1 MSNVRRAFTTP
12 QTATE
17 RYMLHCRNA
26 TRAKSDVFVAVSN
39 VYCLCVS
46 LRQQD
51 VVKKRG
57 AEDLQQRATE
67 RPMGEESS
75 EHCRPVQAGG

>member
-1 MSNVRRAFTTP
+1 MTHLLAF
-12 QTATE
+12 
-17 RYMLHCRNA
+17 RLFI
-26 TRAKSDVFVAVSN
+26 V
-39 VYCLCVS
+39 CLCAS

-57 AEDLQQRATE
+57 AEDVQQRAAE

-75 EHCRPVQAGG
+75 EHCRPVQTGG